1 MRGAEGE
8 QAQEDCAEWCLEKA
22 ETDCHLRLAVLSG
35 LRLHCGYEATASV
48 SAGTCVVVAGSGLKI
63 TAVAESKYYASAE
76 PCYVDPYSITACP
89 TGPEDACIAA
99 NISFSDA
106 QIACAQ
112 LEGACAALSIDECL
126 FDYCAFG
133 GDDDFVDITDMG
145 CSITDN
151 ITGRVSPSPP
161 PPTAPPPPAPSPP
174 AQPPPPPPVQPGAPS
189 PPAPP
194 PPPPPVQPGFAT
206 WGTPCSSLAKDDAEC
221 GAERGGGVCWNC
233 CSGTGFC
240 GRDDG
245 NGPWCGNGT
254 QADYSYALIDPTSKR
269 CGVRFQPKQ
278 CVVNPATGRP
288 VCVSLP
294 EGYSINSNTPEV
306 QRMLRRSFKADNLSV
321 A

>member
-1 MRGAEGE
+1 MP
-8 QAQEDCAEWCLEKA
+8 
-22 ETDCHLRLAVLSG
+22 
-35 LRLHCGYEATASV
+35 
-48 SAGTCVVVAGSGLKI
+48 CVVMMWRGRAREMLPISTLDFNTIFHHGTRYGNP
-63 TAVAESKYYASAE
+63 EG
-76 PCYVDPYSITACP
+76 PCYSTGGGNYARCPLGDGPSMELGLEVCVTDGAPGFCKDYNPNVALECYCQDQCP
-89 TGPEDACIAA
+89 T
-99 NISFSDA
+99 
-106 QIACAQ
+106 
-112 LEGACAALSIDECL
+112 
-126 FDYCAFG
+126 
-133 GDDDFVDITDMG
+133 
-145 CSITDN
+145 
-151 ITGRVSPSPP
+151 SPSPP
-161 PPTAPPPPAPSPP
+161 APAT
-174 AQPPPPPPVQPGAPS
+174 PPPPVQA
-189 PPAPP
+189 
-194 PPPPPVQPGFAT
+194 GFAT
-206 WGTPCSSLAKDDAEC
+206 FGTPCSSLVPDDAEC

-278 CVVNPATGRP
+278 CVVNPATGRS

>member
-1 MRGAEGE
+1 MLPISRA
-8 QAQEDCAEWCLEKA
+8 DFD
-22 ETDCHLRLAVLSG
+22 T
-35 LRLHCGYEATASV
+35 
-48 SAGTCVVVAGSGLKI
+48 I
-63 TAVAESKYYASAE
+63 YYHGRNTG
-76 PCYVDPYSITACP
+76 PCYDKTQPGQSIAAEDVMDPGIEACVNGPAGWCKDSNPNVALECYCQDQCP
-89 TGPEDACIAA
+89 T
-99 NISFSDA
+99 
-106 QIACAQ
+106 
-112 LEGACAALSIDECL
+112 
-126 FDYCAFG
+126 
-133 GDDDFVDITDMG
+133 
-145 CSITDN
+145 
-151 ITGRVSPSPP
+151 SPSPP
-161 PPTAPPPPAPSPP
+161 APAT
-174 AQPPPPPPVQPGAPS
+174 PPPPVQA
-189 PPAPP
+189 
-194 PPPPPVQPGFAT
+194 GFAT
-206 WGTPCSSLAKDDAEC
+206 FGTPCSSLVPDDAEC